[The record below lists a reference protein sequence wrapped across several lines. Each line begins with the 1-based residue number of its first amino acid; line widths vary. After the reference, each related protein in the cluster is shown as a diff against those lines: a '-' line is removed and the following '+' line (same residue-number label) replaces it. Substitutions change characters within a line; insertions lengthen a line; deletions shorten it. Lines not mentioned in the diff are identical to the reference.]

1 MLVKSINEIQG
12 QARRGQSSLNQQTKA
27 GLIFRSKAMRK
38 LLMAMLVFC
47 AAGQAFALNPLGP
60 PDATVEKGKFG
71 AGPGIYRSKEDFVE
85 SLQRD
90 TWELVP
96 EIYYYTYEEPG
107 PDIKD
112 TGTFFGLNG
121 AVTWRD
127 WVPVIQKEHKY
138 EGTKWMQRL
147 EARFA
152 FGTIDYEGYTVNT
165 KTGERTP
172 LNIDGID
179 DYVMEFRALMGVDY
193 LKPTSME
200 TIYAGLGYRYLY
212 DDFQY
217 SRESTYL
224 YVPIGLKTTG
234 NLKGNWSVDA
244 TAEFDILLWGQ
255 QVSGDILEFE
265 QDTGYGLRGSVR
277 FQKHG
282 KKTDFIFE
290 PFVRYWNIDDSDVD
304 CGFYEPQNETL
315 EIGIKFGWL
324 F

>member
-1 MLVKSINEIQG
+1 
-12 QARRGQSSLNQQTKA
+12 
-27 GLIFRSKAMRK
+27 MRK

-47 AAGQAFALNPLGP
+47 AAGQALGQEEP
-60 PDATVEKGKFG
+60 PA
-71 AGPGIYRSKEDFVE
+71 FVE
-85 SLQRD
+85 SLQKA

-127 WVPVIQKEHKY
+127 WVPASPKKSVPDE
-138 EGTKWMQRL
+138 KWMGRF
-147 EARFA
+147 EGRFA
-152 FGTIDYEGYTVNT
+152 FGQVDYDGYYMD
-165 KTGERTP
+165 GTP
-172 LNIDGID
+172 VSVDGID
-179 DYVMEFRALMGVDY
+179 DYVMEFRLLVGPDFPKQTRMDT
-193 LKPTSME
+193 L
-200 TIYAGLGYRYLY
+200 YAGIGYRYLY

-234 NLKGNWSVDA
+234 NLKGNWSVDS
-244 TAEFDILLWGQ
+244 TVEFDILLWGQ
-255 QVSGDILEFE
+255 QVSGLGELGYVDIENT
-265 QDTGYGLRGSVR
+265 QDSGYGLRGSVR

-282 KKTDFIFE
+282 RKTDFIFE
-290 PFVRYWNIDDSDVD
+290 PFVRYWNIDQSDVVN
-304 CGFYEPQNETL
+304 GIYEPQNETL